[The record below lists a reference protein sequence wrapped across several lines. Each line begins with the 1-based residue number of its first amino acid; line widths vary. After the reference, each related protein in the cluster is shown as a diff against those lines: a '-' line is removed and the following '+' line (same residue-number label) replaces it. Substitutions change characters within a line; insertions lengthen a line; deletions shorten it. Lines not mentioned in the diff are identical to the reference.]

1 MAMELR
7 FLTEIV
13 LLYIIFGNWNFFRML
28 LKWYRCNWKSYRII
42 YMAEFNWIVLVIW
55 MRKGDRKKEWNQIW
69 ITQMKPEYGHMDTFF
84 PIVCAQWKKC
94 SKIGIHVNEVTYQ
107 QLNCVCFFPTFHSFL
122 SPYFPKSTHL
132 FLIFWI
138 IIARYNNVAIVNCWI
153 SSLW

>member
-42 YMAEFNWIVLVIW
+42 YMAEFKWIVLVIW

-107 QLNCVCFFPTFHSFL
+107 QLNCVCVFFQL
-122 SPYFPKSTHL
+122 STLFYLPIFQNLRIYFSYFGLSLHD
-132 FLIFWI
+132 I
-138 IIARYNNVAIVNCWI
+138 IM
-153 SSLW
+153 